1 MDKVAEYC
9 QNSPYDIDYLVIND
23 GSTDNE
29 EVLLLQHG
37 IYHVELIQNLG
48 IGGVV
53 QTGYLYAQRWGYDIA
68 VQYDGDGQHDIE
80 FYQI

>member
-1 MDKVAEYC
+1 MKKEKILLIIPAYNESEGIVGVVDKVAEYC

-48 IGGVV
+48 IGGAV
-53 QTGYLYAQRWGYDIA
+53 QTG
-68 VQYDGDGQHDIE
+68 
-80 FYQI
+80 